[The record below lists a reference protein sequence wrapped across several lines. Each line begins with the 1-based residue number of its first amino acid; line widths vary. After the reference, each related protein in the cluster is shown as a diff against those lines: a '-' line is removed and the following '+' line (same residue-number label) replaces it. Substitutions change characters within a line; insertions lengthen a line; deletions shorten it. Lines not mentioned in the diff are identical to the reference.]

1 MATRQVMQVDQ
12 VVVIKR
18 PFDIVVVAKG
28 RTDTSN
34 WSEPIL
40 VGGPIYSDGCLE
52 LSFEAVGPHG
62 QSVPVATT
70 IAMSHA
76 QPIPSM
82 HAVRSVRV
90 KAAQNEMTVGAEAI
104 WQWCESPAGS

>member
-1 MATRQVMQVDQ
+1 MSTRQVMEVNQ

-28 RTDTSN
+28 RVDTSH

-40 VGGPIYSDGCLE
+40 VGGPISSDGCLE
-52 LSFEAVGPHG
+52 LSFEAVPPHG
-62 QSVPVATT
+62 PSTQGATD

-82 HAVRSVRV
+82 HSVRSVMVR
-90 KAAQNEMTVGAEAI
+90 AAQNAMSVHVENI
-104 WQWCESPAGS
+104 WQWCENRTGA

>member
-1 MATRQVMQVDQ
+1 MATKQVMQVTQ

-28 RTDTSN
+28 LVETSN

-40 VGGPIYSDGCLE
+40 VGGPMSSDGCLE
-52 LSFEAVGPHG
+52 LSFEAVPPHG
-62 QSVPVATT
+62 SSLQVITP

-76 QPIPSM
+76 QPIPSKG
-82 HAVRSVRV
+82 AVKRV
-90 KAAQNEMTVGAEAI
+90 KVTAAQNAISVGTEEI
-104 WQWCESPAGS
+104 WQWCESKE